1 MVTLVATKGTGS
13 MDLYRQKLC
22 QHLNTCSI
30 HLSFPEPFGTPLLSA
45 QAVKFLIHSY
55 ETLKTLSQ
63 YKILH
68 LANHRLARLAIFLKK
83 YLHTNCSR
91 LDKAF

>member
-55 ETLKTLSQ
+55 ETLKALSQ
-63 YKILH
+63 YKRPDRFVAG
-68 LANHRLARLAIFLKK
+68 LATPNRNLIGLLLYPVIFL
-83 YLHTNCSR
+83 
-91 LDKAF
+91 